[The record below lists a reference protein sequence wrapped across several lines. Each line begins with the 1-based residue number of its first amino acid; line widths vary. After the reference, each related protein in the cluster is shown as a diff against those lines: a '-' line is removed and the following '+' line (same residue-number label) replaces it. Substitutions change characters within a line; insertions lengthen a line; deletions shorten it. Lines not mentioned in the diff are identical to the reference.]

1 MYKIL
6 VADDEKLIR
15 TAIQEFASFLG
26 YSVTEAANGLE
37 AVQLCQKE
45 DFDIIIMDIM
55 MPVLDGFTAFQK
67 IRECK
72 DIPVLMLSAK
82 GQEYDKLYGFELG
95 IEDYVVKP
103 FSIKELMARVKVIIA
118 RHQQILNSR
127 ATPGHS
133 ILTEGALCID
143 PAAREITLSGSPL
156 ELRPKEFDL
165 LLFLVQNKN
174 IVFSRDTLLEK
185 VWGYDYPGD
194 DRTVDSQIK
203 LLRQALGEY
212 RSHIVTCRGVGY
224 KFSTDEKA

>member
-103 FSIKELMARVKVIIA
+103 FSMKELMARVKVIIE
-118 RHQQILNSR
+118 RHQQIIKSQT
-127 ATPGHS
+127 TPEHS

-143 PAAREITLSGSPL
+143 PAARKITLSERPL

-203 LLRQALGEY
+203 LLRQALGDY

-224 KFSTDEKA
+224 KFSTDD